1 MFPANPRRDT
11 APAPVYAPM
20 HAPAHVSM
28 NASST
33 RSRTTAIRRAA
44 VRERVEATVLAI
56 IITIAAAFAMFAAP
70 ALALA
75 EGDGNAT
82 ATVTDM
88 DSERA
93 DATVRN
99 INDDGTVGNGNGN
112 ADSSGRS
119 KNADD
124 GGANTGAGADTG
136 SNANPNP
143 AAETPAQPAGPV
155 PNIIVTNFTYGGADA
170 TSVQAGARF
179 DLTITYQN
187 MGKVAVGNMVVTVD
201 GGDSFVIAGGTNT
214 FYVESLAAG
223 GANTLTVPMQAVSGA
238 SSGAQGITVGFR
250 YEYVDQNVR
259 SSNSSEVR
267 VSVPVSQPDRFDVTA
282 PTMPADGLTA
292 GQEAT
297 LTLPYVNKGKA
308 DVANVE
314 ATMEG
319 DGFEPTVATQY
330 VGNVAS
336 GATGS
341 IGYAFTPGKAGSL
354 KATLKVS
361 YEDAD
366 GNQRTKEFPVEFEV
380 AEAVADDSLATDD
393 DMMVESETGV
403 PAWAWFAVAAV
414 VAGGI
419 ALVVVLVRRRKRKA
433 RKRDFDDEW
442 AAWEQEDADAAGAEA
457 RIATDDS
464 AMGASA
470 SGVATSAATAPSRTA
485 SAAPM
490 TGAAS
495 PDAPTM
501 ALGPVNPMGVKDSSP
516 IMRGMNPVSVKDS
529 ANGAKAGADGAGR
542 ANHAAGGNDVDG
554 RRA

>member
-1 MFPANPRRDT
+1 MYPANPRRSAT
-11 APAPVYAPM
+11 P
-20 HAPAHVSM
+20 
-28 NASST
+28 
-33 RSRTTAIRRAA
+33 AA
-44 VRERVEATVLAI
+44 VRRHAEATVLAI
-56 IITIAAAFAMFAAP
+56 IITFTAEFAMLAMPAAP
-70 ALALA
+70 ALA
-75 EGDGNAT
+75 EGSGGTAAPNADTIVRTIDDGNAGT
-82 ATVTDM
+82 G
-88 DSERA
+88 SSA
-93 DATVRN
+93 D
-99 INDDGTVGNGNGN
+99 GGN
-112 ADSSGRS
+112 ADANPSG
-119 KNADD
+119 ND
-124 GGANTGAGADTG
+124 GANTADGAGTG
-136 SNANPNP
+136 SNANSNP
-143 AAETPAQPAGPV
+143 ATEAPTQPAGPV

-179 DLTITYQN
+179 DLTVTYQN

-223 GANTLTVPMQAVSGA
+223 GANTLTVPMQAVAGA

-282 PTMPADGLTA
+282 PAMPADGLTA

-308 DVANVE
+308 EVANVE

-366 GNQRTKEFPVEFEV
+366 GNQRTKEFPVEFDV
-380 AEAVADDSLATDD
+380 AEAVADDSLAVDD
-393 DMMVESETGV
+393 GMMVEPEPGV
-403 PAWAWFAVAAV
+403 PAWVWAAAV
-414 VAGGI
+414 VIAVGVA
-419 ALVVVLVRRRKRKA
+419 ALVVALLRRRKKKA
-433 RKRDFDDEW
+433 RRQDFDDEW
-442 AAWEQEDADAAGAEA
+442 AAWEKEDAAGAQA
-457 RIATDDS
+457 QIVADDS

-470 SGVATSAATAPSRTA
+470 SNAAASMATAPSRTA
-485 SAAPM
+485 STAHM
-490 TGAAS
+490 TASS

-501 ALGPVNPMGVKDSSP
+501 ALGPVNPMGVKDSFP

-529 ANGAKAGADGAGR
+529 PINGSNGDAGNSMNPVPVKDSTGNAGNAAAGNATDGGR
-542 ANHAAGGNDVDG
+542 A
-554 RRA
+554 